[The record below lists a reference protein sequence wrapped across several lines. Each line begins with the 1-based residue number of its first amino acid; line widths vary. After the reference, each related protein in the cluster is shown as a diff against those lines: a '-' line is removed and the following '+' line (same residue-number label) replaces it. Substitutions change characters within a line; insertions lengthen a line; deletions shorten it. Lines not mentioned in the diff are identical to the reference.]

1 MPDAQVPPH
10 SELTETVPAIGV
22 GARIRWLALGAL
34 PLALLG
40 VVLAVILATNA
51 GIGKRSAPP
60 IEQLNIQ
67 SVTLPHPGMLTVNVI
82 NDGPD
87 PITIAQVTVDDAYWH
102 FEINGERSL
111 RRLQSATIDIPY
123 PWVEGEA
130 HAVGIVTSTGL
141 VFHADIPVAME
152 SPHRDGE
159 TLSRFALIGFYV
171 GIVPVTLGLLWYPFL
186 RRLGR
191 GGMRFILALTIGLLL
206 FLAVDMFGE
215 AQEVAASSPGSFK
228 GPLLIPGVALLTFLG
243 MSAFANRKRGEHENN
258 LEISYRIALG
268 IGLHNLAEGLAI
280 GAAFALGEVA
290 LGVFLVIGFTLHN
303 VTEGI
308 GIAAPILRNRPA
320 IRHFV
325 WLAAL
330 GGGPAILGVWIGG
343 FFYSPLAATVFL
355 AVGIGA
361 IAQVVVDVSR
371 LLTRGRLKSAS
382 GFLSWATLSGL
393 TSGMGVMYLTAL
405 VVSG

>member
-1 MPDAQVPPH
+1 MPDARAERDH
-10 SELTETVPAIGV
+10 EITRTVSSTGL
-22 GARIRWLALGAL
+22 GERIRWLGLGAL
-34 PLALLG
+34 PLALLA
-40 VVLAVILATNA
+40 VVLIVILATNA
-51 GIGKRSAPP
+51 GIGNRAAPP
-60 IEQLNIQ
+60 IEQLTVQ
-67 SVTLPHPGMLTVNVI
+67 QVTLPRPGVLSVNVI

-87 PITIAQVTVDDAYWH
+87 EISIAQVTVDDAYWQ
-102 FEINGERSL
+102 FQVEGDRTL
-111 RRLQSATIDIPY
+111 GRLQSATITIPY

-130 HAVGIVTSTGL
+130 HTIGILTSTGL
-141 VFHADIPVAME
+141 VFHADVPVALE
-152 SPHRDGE
+152 SPHPNRE
-159 TLSRFALIGFYV
+159 TFIRFALIGFYV

-215 AQEVAASSPGSFK
+215 AQEVAASAPGSFK
-228 GPLLIPGVALLTFLG
+228 GPLLIPGVALLTYLA
-243 MSAFANRKRGEHENN
+243 MTAIANQKRTDRRSD
-258 LEISYRIALG
+258 LDISYRIALG

-280 GAAFALGEVA
+280 GAAFALGSVA

-303 VTEGI
+303 ITEGI

-320 IRHFV
+320 LRHFA

-343 FFYSPLAATVFL
+343 FFYSPLTATLFL

-371 LLTRGRLKSAS
+371 ILTRNRQQGT
-382 GFLSWATLSGL
+382 GMVSWATLSGL
-393 TSGMGVMYLTAL
+393 ATGMGVMYLTAL
-405 VVSG
+405 AVAG